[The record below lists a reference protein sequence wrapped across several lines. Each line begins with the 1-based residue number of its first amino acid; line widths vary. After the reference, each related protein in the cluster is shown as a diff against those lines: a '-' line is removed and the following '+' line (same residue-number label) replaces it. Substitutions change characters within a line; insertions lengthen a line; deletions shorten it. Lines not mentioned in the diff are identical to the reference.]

1 MAGCL
6 NRFSELSLEV
16 RARQQRINDNHS
28 LALAP
33 AGIHIP
39 SRKKYI
45 NLRRAKFNLHYST
58 TSVGFNYAFRIERN

>member
-1 MAGCL
+1 MADCL

-16 RARQQRINDNHS
+16 RARQQRINDSHS

-39 SRKKYI
+39 SRKKSI
-45 NLRRAKFNLHYST
+45 NLRKKEIHTRS
-58 TSVGFNYAFRIERN
+58 